1 MDLFIICRKKGIAEI
16 SKEYKNKTKEEAKQL
31 VMFYL
36 ANYEGY
42 ICTCPDM
49 AEAEKTCKQLN
60 GGF

>member
-1 MDLFIICRKKGIAEI
+1 MDLFIICRKKGLAEI

-42 ICTCPDM
+42 ICTEPTKE
-49 AEAEKTCKQLN
+49 EALTVCKQLN
-60 GGF
+60 GF

>member
-1 MDLFIICRKKGIAEI
+1 MDLFVICRKNGRAET

-42 ICTCPDM
+42 ICTCPTRQ
-49 AEAEKTCKQLN
+49 EAEKTIEGLN
-60 GGF
+60 GK